1 MNYKQL
7 LLEESQ
13 KSLESTSADSK
24 KRNKSDKGEDDP
36 DEEEQLDV
44 KKLDSI
50 HDQSPSPGN
59 FAKTWSQKKTPKKS
73 LPKKKRWS
81 KLNTHKQPTLES
93 LQELPFM
100 QTTSI
105 IKTQQ
110 LLKT

>member
-24 KRNKSDKGEDDP
+24 KRNRSEKGEDDP

-50 HDQSPSPGN
+50 HNQSPTP
-59 FAKTWSQKKTPKKS
+59 FAKTWSTKKTPKKN

-81 KLNTHKQPTLES
+81 KLNTHK
-93 LQELPFM
+93 
-100 QTTSI
+100 
-105 IKTQQ
+105 
-110 LLKT
+110 